1 MARATNVG
9 MTGGGIT
16 LNGSQVR
23 QLNGA
28 LSKLDSAQETISTI
42 LGTGGGAMSGTK
54 PAAGK
59 GGKGGGG
66 KKGGG
71 RYRGGGQGQAG
82 TNTGT
87 GT

>member
-1 MARATNVG
+1 MAQ
-9 MTGGGIT
+9 GIAGT
-16 LNGSQVR
+16 DR
-23 QLNGA
+23 QSLARRLRRMANE
-28 LSKLDSAQETISTI
+28 LDPQ
-42 LGTGGGAMSGTK
+42 GTGTAMAGTK

-71 RYRGGGQGQAG
+71 GRYRGGQGQAG

>member
-1 MARATNVG
+1 MAQGIAGTDRQSLARRLRRMANELDPQ
-9 MTGGGIT
+9 TGTAMAGG
-16 LNGSQVR
+16 
-23 QLNGA
+23 
-28 LSKLDSAQETISTI
+28 KPST
-42 LGTGGGAMSGTK
+42 
-54 PAAGK
+54 GK

-71 RYRGGGQGQAG
+71 GRYRGGQGQAG